1 MQPIVELGI
10 IPKHLA
16 QVFPY
21 TPPLSKPK
29 SQCKFVKKAYVITS
43 EKTNKWKGLK
53 FVEKEVGEET
63 PTSFK
68 AKLKLKTPQI
78 VGIKGKRKYYQGV
91 SYSNH
96 NFPKF
101 DSSRTSQFMFP
112 KYLKYTNADLKL
124 FLYVSIHI
132 KTIRWKFDIL
142 NPTSSRVICQWS
154 L

>member
-53 FVEKEVGEET
+53 FVEKEVSEET

-78 VGIKGKRKYYQGV
+78 VGIKGKKNISRVLASQKFHGKP
-91 SYSNH
+91 S
-96 NFPKF
+96 FPNLA
-101 DSSRTSQFMFP
+101 SSRTSQFMFP
-112 KYLKYTNADLKL
+112 KYLK
-124 FLYVSIHI
+124 VH
-132 KTIRWKFDIL
+132 
-142 NPTSSRVICQWS
+142 
-154 L
+154 